1 VTALL
6 FLSIA
11 VVVSVV
17 GTTFLWLRNRK
28 PTHWDSGIN
37 DFAKEMKALEPR
49 EQAATQRAVDPPR
62 DWLDDDDEHPLER
75 H

>member
-17 GTTFLWLRNRK
+17 GTTFLWLRHRK
-28 PTHWDSGIN
+28 PTTWDSGIN
-37 DFAKEMKALEPR
+37 DFAREMKALEPR
-49 EQAATQRAVDPPR
+49 DQPTTRRVVNPPR
-62 DWLDDDDEHPLER
+62 DWLDDDEHPLNR
-75 H
+75 R

>member
-1 VTALL
+1 MTALL

-17 GTTFLWLRNRK
+17 GTTFVWLRNRK
-28 PTHWDSGIN
+28 PTNWDSGIN

-49 EQAATQRAVDPPR
+49 DQVATQRAVDPPR
-62 DWLDDDDEHPLER
+62 DWLDDNEQPLER
-75 H
+75 N

>member
-17 GTTFLWLRNRK
+17 GTLFLWLRNRK
-28 PTHWDSGIN
+28 PTTWDSGIS
-37 DFAKEMKALEPR
+37 DFAREMKALEPR
-49 EQAATQRAVDPPR
+49 DQVEKRSVVRPPR
-62 DWLDDDDEHPLER
+62 MGDDEHPLER
-75 H
+75 Q